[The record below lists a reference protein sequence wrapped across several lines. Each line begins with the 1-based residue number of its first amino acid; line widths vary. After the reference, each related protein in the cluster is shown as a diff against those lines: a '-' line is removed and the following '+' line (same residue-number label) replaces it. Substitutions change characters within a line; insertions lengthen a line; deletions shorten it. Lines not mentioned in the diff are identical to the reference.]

1 MGFMLSIGALVG
13 LNGLLS
19 VYHHVSGFSE
29 LRMPEIQG
37 LSLLG
42 EVQQTVSAAE
52 QSLLIPG
59 YFSDETEKLQFL
71 KNLEETWKRADKGWE
86 SSESLN
92 RTSEGRKFLN
102 ALKVSWDRWENGH
115 AAVVKL
121 SEEGKR
127 LEALALSSGRVHDA
141 LATSETNLRDLLDY
155 SLKLGEEARKNGLKT
170 VWWQQRIA
178 LAGTVLGLAAAV
190 AFGLFFSR
198 SISEFI
204 RRVIGALKEMTDQ
217 FSASSDQIAA
227 SSNQLAEDSSRQM
240 AALEE
245 TSSVTEELALDNRSH
260 NDFLQEL
267 KKVTDNA
274 ETVRKDTL
282 KNINE
287 AVTAMSEIEKSSIET
302 SDTVKIIEGISF
314 QTNLLAL
321 NASVEAARAG
331 EVGAGFAVV
340 AEEVRNLAI
349 HSAEA
354 ASNTSNLIKK
364 MVQAV
369 ADGGKLVS
377 SCTTEFENYSVA
389 ADRYVEVIN
398 KASEASREQDQGF
411 EQINFAIRD
420 ISKVDQKNAAG
431 AEEVAV
437 AAKEMHHQ
445 TQVMNRC
452 ISELLELL
460 YGSGANGETA
470 SKIQEVLKAVSKPS
484 MGSSTYTGHGG
495 QRERSVKGGINV

>member
-1 MGFMLSIGALVG
+1 
-13 LNGLLS
+13 
-19 VYHHVSGFSE
+19 
-29 LRMPEIQG
+29 
-37 LSLLG
+37 
-42 EVQQTVSAAE
+42 
-52 QSLLIPG
+52 
-59 YFSDETEKLQFL
+59 
-71 KNLEETWKRADKGWE
+71 
-86 SSESLN
+86 
-92 RTSEGRKFLN
+92 
-102 ALKVSWDRWENGH
+102 
-115 AAVVKL
+115 
-121 SEEGKR
+121 
-127 LEALALSSGRVHDA
+127 
-141 LATSETNLRDLLDY
+141 
-155 SLKLGEEARKNGLKT
+155 
-170 VWWQQRIA
+170 
-178 LAGTVLGLAAAV
+178 
-190 AFGLFFSR
+190 
-198 SISEFI
+198 
-204 RRVIGALKEMTDQ
+204 
-217 FSASSDQIAA
+217 
-227 SSNQLAEDSSRQM
+227 
-240 AALEE
+240 LEE
-245 TSSVTEELALDNRSH
+245 TSSVTEELALDNRYH

-282 KNINE
+282 KNIND

-377 SCTTEFENYSVA
+377 SCTTEFGNYSVA

-411 EQINFAIRD
+411 EQINFAIRE

-431 AEEVAV
+431 AEEVAE

-452 ISELLELL
+452 ISQLLELL
-460 YGSGANGETA
+460 YGSGANRETA

-484 MGSSTYTGHGG
+484 MGSNINTGQGG
-495 QRERSVKGGINV
+495 QRERPVNGGINV